1 MATFYTNPNDTVQ
14 FNESTFRSY
23 VLSQEEYK
31 TDIYKKDLAYWRK
44 LPCIHENLT

>member
-31 TDIYKKDLAYWRK
+31 KQIFIKRIWLIGKKTAM
-44 LPCIHENLT
+44 HT

>member
-1 MATFYTNPNDTVQ
+1 MFQLFREWQHFYTNPNDTVQ

-31 TDIYKKDLAYWRK
+31 NRYL
-44 LPCIHENLT
+44 